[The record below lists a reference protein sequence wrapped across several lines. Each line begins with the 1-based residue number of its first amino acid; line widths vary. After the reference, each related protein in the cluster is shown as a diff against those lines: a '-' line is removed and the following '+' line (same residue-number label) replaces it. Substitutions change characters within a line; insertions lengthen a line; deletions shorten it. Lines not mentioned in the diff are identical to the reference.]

1 MHRTKASRIRVLV
14 PSALAVV
21 ILSGAAAP
29 RAPPKVPVP
38 PRNEWR
44 PPRS

>member
-1 MHRTKASRIRVLV
+1 MHRTKPARARLLV

-29 RAPPKVPVP
+29 RVPQRVTAL
-38 PRNEWR
+38 R
-44 PPRS
+44 P